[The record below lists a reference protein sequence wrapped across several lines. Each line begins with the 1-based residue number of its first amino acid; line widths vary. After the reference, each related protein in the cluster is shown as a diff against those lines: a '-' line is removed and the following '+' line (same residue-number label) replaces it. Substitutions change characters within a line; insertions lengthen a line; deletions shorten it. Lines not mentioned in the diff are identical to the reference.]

1 MRDHPAGPVTR
12 DRLGRGPLQHT
23 GVPHMRLRI
32 RLVPI
37 VAAIVLIA
45 GLLPATG
52 VAAGS
57 GPAPAAMRGAEP
69 EHAYGVIRVPDGPE
83 GIIVLEER
91 PAGVFVGVGLVR
103 VPVRVISILGAS
115 APCGSV
121 GFSTVRLGTV
131 HPVDGRFAAGW
142 ISGATDSVDAIASV
156 RIMAGTELIAC
167 RTLVRGDRDGVSCDI
182 DPDQPDCPR
191 REYVAPIVRDFGQ
204 LLKLGLVPLVAE
216 RAGPGAASV
225 GEVVA
230 RILFLHRGAYR
241 VVFGDA
247 SCAEGGGRRLDMIY
261 VPADDGGVV
270 GVPLGLFTINVISSI
285 RLKAPGYPVVSC
297 LDLAPFQRVG

>member
-45 GLLPATG
+45 ALLPAG
-52 VAAGS
+52 VSALGF
-57 GPAPAAMRGAEP
+57 GAEP

-83 GIIVLEER
+83 GIVVLEER

-156 RIMAGTELIAC
+156 RIMVGNELIAC

-191 REYVAPIVRDFGQ
+191 REYLFPGAGTFGT
-204 LLKLGLVPLVAE
+204 LLKLGYLPVVAE
-216 RAGPGAASV
+216 RARPGVSSL
-225 GEVVA
+225 GKVVA
-230 RILFLHRGAYR
+230 QILLVREMPMMRVRLADAPCDEVGNIITGFVIGGKPGVTVHLLGVKTVAQISAAWVVSSTGATR
-241 VVFGDA
+241 CID
-247 SCAEGGGRRLDMIY
+247 
-261 VPADDGGVV
+261 
-270 GVPLGLFTINVISSI
+270 LGLFQ
-285 RLKAPGYPVVSC
+285 LGW
-297 LDLAPFQRVG
+297 G